1 LTREIDRNLKNAVTI
16 IITEEDTKSQR
27 KKMAEEQQQH
37 QPQLH
42 SAVVGGIA
50 HLEDPRDRAER
61 HMLDK
66 PLQSSPSPTNM

>member
-1 LTREIDRNLKNAVTI
+1 
-16 IITEEDTKSQR
+16 
-27 KKMAEEQQQH
+27 MAEEQQQH

-50 HLEDPRDRAER
+50 RLEDPRHRAER